1 MARAMLTLG
10 AACSLLAC
18 HAGVLSPLSAAA
30 RAGDSSVMGA
40 LLDRGADPNAAGRDG
55 TRWPPLMH
63 AVHTRQF
70 EAARLL
76 LDRGA
81 DPNVSSNGYTA
92 LMIAADDGDARLL
105 ALLLDYGADAYAQ
118 GPGGMTALTAIVA
131 GGAIT
136 DIDRPLGGDGYPAA
150 LAVLLASAPDLQL
163 PSNAAGRDAR
173 LWARVH
179 ARVEQARNI
188 AAVPPSGA
196 APATSCHDAFATAEN
211 R

>member
-18 HAGVLSPLSAAA
+18 QTGVLSPLSAAA
-30 RAGDSSVMGA
+30 RAGDSSGMRA
-40 LLDRGADPNAAGRDG
+40 LLDHGADPNAAGDAG

-63 AVHTRQF
+63 AVHTRQL

-81 DPNVSSNGYTA
+81 DPNVSSNGCTA
-92 LMIAADDGDARLL
+92 LMMAAADGDAGLL

-150 LAVLLASAPDLQL
+150 LEVLLASA
-163 PSNAAGRDAR
+163 SSRR
-173 LWARVH
+173 
-179 ARVEQARNI
+179 
-188 AAVPPSGA
+188 
-196 APATSCHDAFATAEN
+196 ATSPLCLRPARRRRPRVTTHSPPRKTADASHHFGRFT
-211 R
+211 RSPS